1 MAERNRLKRNAR
13 LTPNDLDRVLRT
25 RPWNLQKLVTSPL
38 KSILWS
44 TDNEAPPTKASWLGR
59 RELSDVSQQLPFN
72 TCFAHSLCRAL
83 ETTRSKAGL
92 SSERLDADMFH
103 QCVVGRNC
111 NDGVEGAEEI
121 CELLTRLG
129 APRVSSNFKPDDAC
143 PAPLPTTSKANG
155 VLQIESEQDAKLAI
169 ARYGP
174 IVALI
179 SAEQKFGLIK
189 DDAAY
194 RDRDGPRDLHHAL
207 LLIGYDDEKGFWEV
221 QNSFGTG
228 WGKKGRGRIA
238 YGQAALFADQ
248 HHRGFLVY

>member
-1 MAERNRLKRNAR
+1 MAERNRLRRNAR
-13 LTPNDLDRVLRT
+13 LTPKDLDPVLLS
-25 RPWNLQKLVTSPL
+25 RPWSLQKLVTPPL

-44 TDNEAPPTKASWLGR
+44 TDDEAPPAKASWLGR

-83 ETTRSKAGL
+83 ETSRSKAGL
-92 SSERLDADMFH
+92 SSARLDADMFH
-103 QCVVGRNC
+103 QCVLGRNC
-111 NDGVEGAEEI
+111 KDGVEGAEEI
-121 CELLTRLG
+121 CEKLSSDG
-129 APRVSSNFKPDDAC
+129 APRVSGNFKPDGAC
-143 PAPLPTTSKANG
+143 PAPLPTSSKSNG
-155 VLQIESEQDAKLAI
+155 VLQIENEQDAKRAI
-169 ARYGP
+169 AQYGP

-179 SAEQKFGLIK
+179 SAEQKFGLVK

-194 RDRDGPRDLHHAL
+194 RDGDGPRDLHHAL
-207 LLIGYDDEKGFWEV
+207 LLIGYDDEKSFWEV

-228 WGKKGRGRIA
+228 WGKKGRGSIA